1 MNELLKEF
9 KKGKVIIMEKWLKN
23 NVVLMIL
30 SGIVFVS
37 GYFFLR
43 LGYHMTD
50 NMPFTQEILLIV
62 LGTIA
67 TILITAMLLNKQTS
81 VELEKEQS
89 VKFIELKTET
99 YQNLIDTIEEIV
111 LSENVTHNELT
122 KLKFHTHRLAIFA
135 SPEVL
140 KEYRNF
146 LNVFNELIVSDQH
159 VSMEDSHLI
168 ADALARLTIYIRADL
183 VGELD
188 AESTL
193 TSKQIRE
200 QIIANVK

>member
-1 MNELLKEF
+1 MKDWF
-9 KKGKVIIMEKWLKN
+9 KN
-23 NVVLMIL
+23 NSILMLL
-30 SGIVFVS
+30 SAVVFVG

-43 LGYHMTD
+43 LAYNFTD
-50 NMPFTQEILLIV
+50 KMPFTQEILLIV

-89 VKFIELKTET
+89 VKFIELKTQT
-99 YQNLIDTIEEIV
+99 YQNLIDALEEIV
-111 LSENVTHNELT
+111 IHEDITHKELM

-146 LNVFNELIVSDQH
+146 LDVFNDKIAKDKEVSLEDADY
-159 VSMEDSHLI
+159 VS
-168 ADALARLTIYIRADL
+168 DALAKLTIFIRADL

-188 AESTL
+188 AESAH
-193 TSKQIRE
+193 SRKQISQ
-200 QIIANVK
+200 QIMENVT

>member
-1 MNELLKEF
+1 MKDWF
-9 KKGKVIIMEKWLKN
+9 KN
-23 NVVLMIL
+23 NGILMLL
-30 SGIVFVS
+30 SATVFVG

-43 LGYHMTD
+43 LAYNLTD
-50 NMPFTQEILLIV
+50 KMPFTQEILLIV

-99 YQNLIDTIEEIV
+99 YQNLIDTIEDIMLLNEV
-111 LSENVTHNELT
+111 HENELT
-122 KLKFHTHRLAIFA
+122 KLRFHTHRLAIFA
-135 SPEVL
+135 SPPVL

-146 LNVFNELIVSDQH
+146 LNVFNEKIAKDKN
-159 VSMEDSHLI
+159 VSMEDADLVS
-168 ADALARLTIYIRADL
+168 DALAKLTIYIRADL

-188 AESTL
+188 AESEH
-193 TSKQIRE
+193 SKKQISQ
-200 QIIANVK
+200 QILENVK